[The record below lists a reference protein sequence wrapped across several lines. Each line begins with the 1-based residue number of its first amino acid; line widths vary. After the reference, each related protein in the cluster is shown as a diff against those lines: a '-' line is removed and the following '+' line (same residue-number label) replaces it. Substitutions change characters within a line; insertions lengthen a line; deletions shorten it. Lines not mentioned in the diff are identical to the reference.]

1 MRIQITGV
9 PAFKKAAKL
18 ISSLSP
24 GGALSET
31 QELLAKTL
39 GYRDFHEFSQHASSD
54 PAGPAASLKDIAG
67 AIGRIADA
75 TGHSDSDIQFVVER
89 SRLFSSAGA
98 GLDTSLQL
106 RATIWRARLFGA
118 PGRNR
123 PGTIVRVRSGGK
135 PTRAILRFG
144 GRPSGV
150 IYDRGLGEV
159 ADFEVVTPRQPLADF
174 VPSRLWLPYGF
185 WGLSDG
191 SKVVFSRDYYP
202 LWRIVEDRTERL
214 DPWLWVTGKVSE
226 QWFSQASES
235 GWYFGETRER
245 ALSFLDKHRVRG
257 LPRLVE
263 AMRDLMNPETYDM
276 ADAVSQVANRLGR
289 GEVPSFARLNSQLF
303 RS

>member
-1 MRIQITGV
+1 MRTQITGA

-31 QELLAKTL
+31 QELLSKTL

-54 PAGPAASLKDIAG
+54 LGGPSTSLKDIAG

-75 TGHSDSDIQFVVER
+75 TELSDSDIQFIVER
-89 SRLFSSAGA
+89 SRLFSSAGV
-98 GLDTSLQL
+98 GLATSLQL
-106 RATIWRARLFGA
+106 RATIWRARLFGV

-135 PTRAILRFG
+135 PTQAILRFG

-185 WGLSDG
+185 WGLTDG

-202 LWRIVEDRTERL
+202 LWRIVEDRIERL
-214 DPWLWVTGKVSE
+214 DPWLWITGKVSE
-226 QWFSQASES
+226 QWFSKGSES

-245 ALSFLDKHRVRG
+245 ALVFLDKHRVRG

-263 AMRDLMNPETYDM
+263 TMRDLMNPDTYDM
-276 ADAVSQVANRLGR
+276 ADAVSQAANRLGR
-289 GEVPSFARLNSQLF
+289 GEAPSFARLNSQLF
-303 RS
+303 RG